1 MQLSSESLGN
11 SEDTCNVAQTGS
23 DVVDAVLR
31 ASELWRLEIHDFE
44 ASQSFQDLE
53 NALIDNLLLVG

>member
-1 MQLSSESLGN
+1 M
-11 SEDTCNVAQTGS
+11 
-23 DVVDAVLR
+23 DAVLQ

-53 NALIDNLLLVG
+53 NALIDNLLWVG